1 MTFGQPR
8 KPQFCGG
15 PLKITANTSHEQH
28 PVNHFNS
35 VATRLSMTARENV
48 RPQVLYD
55 CQYMVTIMSHTTPRV
70 ENMVSSQVP
79 IEAPPTPNFGEGAI
93 GALVDSFK
101 LLADE
106 TRLRIVCILLEEHE
120 LNVRTLCGILSQSQP
135 AVSHHLALLRTAG
148 VIECRRDGKH
158 NFYHLMP
165 QRFNEINDLLTRMAL
180 VGASPVDVAPHVAA
194 PASQPP
200 SA

>member
-1 MTFGQPR
+1 
-8 KPQFCGG
+8 
-15 PLKITANTSHEQH
+15 
-28 PVNHFNS
+28 
-35 VATRLSMTARENV
+35 MTARETV

-55 CQYMVTIMSHTTPRV
+55 CKYMVTIMSHTTPPV
-70 ENMVSSQVP
+70 ENMVSSQLP
-79 IEAPPTPNFGEGAI
+79 IEAPITPVFAESTI

-180 VGASPVDVAPHVAA
+180 VGASPVDAAPQVAA
-194 PASQPP
+194 PASQTP

>member
-1 MTFGQPR
+1 
-8 KPQFCGG
+8 
-15 PLKITANTSHEQH
+15 
-28 PVNHFNS
+28 
-35 VATRLSMTARENV
+35 MTARENV

-55 CQYMVTIMSHTTPRV
+55 CKYMVTIMSHTTPPV
-70 ENMVSSQVP
+70 ENMVSSQLP
-79 IEAPPTPNFGEGAI
+79 IEAPITPVFGESAI

-180 VGASPVDVAPHVAA
+180 VGASPVDAAPQVAA